1 MTPSPKTIRV
11 VVALFISF
19 SFIAAGYYFS
29 SPLRTS
35 IANATSTEEILK
47 AAAVKDTDSDGLP
60 DWQESLYGTN
70 PENAHSVDQSLTDG
84 EAVQQGKVEPKF
96 KSETPRPEAVTSDQ
110 IPGDVPA
117 SGSLTDRFAKEF
129 FSKFVL
135 SKNVGTVSDADKEAF
150 VADAVASIVAE
161 TATKTVFSEKD
172 VVAGAETGP
181 EALQAYGFA
190 TEAAQR
196 KPQATLTKDE
206 LSYMLDYMTTS
217 DEDTLKKVALIG
229 KAYHDT
235 AYALIQVSVP
245 PELRA
250 SHLKLANTFEQ
261 ISIAVLNMAAVK
273 TDPVLSLVGIGQYSV
288 AAVELKNVLDEMH
301 SVYDAAGVRYGKP
314 YDRVEVKTQ
323 MP

>member
-1 MTPSPKTIRV
+1 MTPSKKTVRV
-11 VVALFISF
+11 VVALLISL

-60 DWQESLYGTN
+60 DWQEALYGTN
-70 PENAHSVDQSLTDG
+70 PENAHSVDPELTDS
-84 EAVQQGKVEPKF
+84 EAVAQGKVEPKF
-96 KSETPRPEAVTSDQ
+96 KSEAPLPGAVTSDR
-110 IPGDVPA
+110 IPGEVPA

-135 SKNVGTVSDADKEAF
+135 SKNVGSASDADKEAF

-161 TATKTVFSEKD
+161 TATKTVFTEKD
-172 VVAGAETGP
+172 VVAGIQTGP
-181 EALQAYGFA
+181 EALQAYGTA
-190 TEAAQR
+190 SEGAQR

-206 LSYMLDYMTTS
+206 LSYMLDYMNLS
-217 DEDTLKKVALIG
+217 DEDALKKVELIG

-235 AYALIQVSVP
+235 AYALIKVPVP

-250 SHLKLANTFEQ
+250 SHLKLANTLEQ
-261 ISIAVLNMAAVK
+261 ISVAVLNMAAVK
-273 TDPVLSLVGIGQYSV
+273 SDPVLSLVGIGQYSV
-288 AAVELKNVLDEMH
+288 SAVALQDVLDEMRLE
-301 SVYDAAGVRYGKP
+301 YDAAGVRFGKP
-314 YDRVEVKTQ
+314 YDRIEPKTTT
-323 MP
+323 P